1 MISVLDEA
9 KEEFAVVV
17 ELRMRRQKR
26 RCWWV
31 IGSSAAGHGGE
42 RKRERLGFAMMDEGF
57 GQGTDRKSVV

>member
-1 MISVLDEA
+1 MMSVLDEA

-26 RCWWV
+26 RCGRV

-42 RKRERLGFAMMDEGF
+42 RKRLGFEIGRAH
-57 GQGTDRKSVV
+57 V